1 MPARHRS
8 RHIALFT
15 TFLFRTTPSAQASE
29 RAERQMKA
37 TWSMAASVPR
47 GAALLRGPL
56 CVPLEMLVGEGSPE
70 FVEPVLVVHHLG
82 AAVAGHRVLI
92 LEEYG
97 LLRAH
102 LFAEPAVYAPK
113 HVDVEGLRRLLHLVD
128 PGALR
133 HRARRDPD
141 RLRRAHELAELA
153 RDALLAA
160 VRVLYQ
166 RGDAAVAGRYR
177 RALLGV
183 FHRLGGAQQVLQSGQ
198 HPAEDLREVGALR
211 QGEGPSLDLYYGHGR
226 GTPSSISAGWRFR
239 SRRRP
244 GLRWPEEAAS
254 ASRSS

>member
-1 MPARHRS
+1 MAVGER
-8 RHIALFT
+8 
-15 TFLFRTTPSAQASE
+15 SAQ
-29 RAERQMKA
+29 
-37 TWSMAASVPR
+37 
-47 GAALLRGPL
+47 L
-56 CVPLEMLVGEGSPE
+56 
-70 FVEPVLVVHHLG
+70 VEPVLVVHHLG
-82 AAVAGHRVLI
+82 SAVARHGVLP
-92 LEEYG
+92 LQEDR
-97 LLRAH
+97 LLGAN
-102 LFAEPAVYAPK
+102 LLAQPAVDAPQ
-113 HVDVEGLRRLLHLVD
+113 HVYVERLRRLLDMVD
-128 PGALR
+128 AGALR